1 MLSRSRT
8 SSEEIDPFHTVD
20 GKQAPTRQTIL
31 SLALPLLIMPEKQS
45 LHLCWCDLVL
55 LSSKDLS
62 KEMCL
67 LMLTMLYTCIPLYM
81 RTSDGRHKR
90 GRALTYDK
98 AEYLVALSL
107 PTSSSLALPLS
118 SCHESLASAACMC
131 LPQTQKLN
139 STQSAKLAGLW

>member
-1 MLSRSRT
+1 
-8 SSEEIDPFHTVD
+8 
-20 GKQAPTRQTIL
+20 
-31 SLALPLLIMPEKQS
+31 
-45 LHLCWCDLVL
+45 
-55 LSSKDLS
+55 
-62 KEMCL
+62 MCL
-67 LMLTMLYTCIPLYM
+67 LLLSMLYVPLYM

-90 GRALTYDK
+90 GRPLTYDK

-139 STQSAKLAGLW
+139 STQSAKLAGC